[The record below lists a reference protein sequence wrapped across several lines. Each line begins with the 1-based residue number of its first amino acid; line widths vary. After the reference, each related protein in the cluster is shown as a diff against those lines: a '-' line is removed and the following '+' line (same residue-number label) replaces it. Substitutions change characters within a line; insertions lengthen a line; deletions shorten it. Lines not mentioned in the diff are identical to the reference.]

1 MIQNMTGSPEPR
13 VGDVIEVTY
22 SGIMTEES
30 PPSPTGVEKIVVIKR
45 TPDDEII
52 DPQEDEHLISVT
64 SEGSMIHPFLHF
76 AYSEHW
82 AEDGFLCADGT
93 PAGGE
98 LKEWSEESSLPE
110 IEWSEDFTVTY
121 ADGVDF
127 QYIMV
132 FNEAREQQ
140 DHLFAVSDLSELDS
154 GRYYIG
160 IVVSQKGQYIEQA
173 KQAECTGWV
182 CLLKLVVEHI
192 EGFSSPTEEELRIRF
207 PQYYDLITPKGLEV
221 YVWQTADNVYYCGL
235 LPGTNRG
242 ATEDEITDLAANG
255 ATVEEMKVILS
266 SYGVT
271 LHDRFE
277 LIQMDMDGTNHRV
290 ITQLPKQ
297 YDLSGGSSG
306 GGSYFFDNGYL
317 IFLAFPSTSNPDY
330 ALPVYKIQ
338 LETGETTRLFQ
349 EDIPLHTVWPA
360 LDVSVSNGYLY
371 FPLPQA
377 NAEKRA
383 YAEGNLETG
392 RIERVFE
399 DWDEMSSQI
408 VNLDGVLHYFR
419 AGVGLCEYDKATN
432 QESVKFPMDVYC
444 AEVSYTK
451 DYIFMRTSDSKEF
464 TQRTLWA
471 LDRDYQLLGKVEQER
486 IGLYFPFLEYTTANA
501 IYFSADGGTI
511 THYIDPHH
519 LDRLELI
526 QLVDPTARSHG

>member
-1 MIQNMTGSPEPR
+1 MNKLIAFVLALALALTLVGCTNKEKSNENNETHIFQGEIIEFNNGAMLVEPLEGYSEAEHAQRIRVVIQNMPGSPEPR
-13 VGDVIEVTY
+13 VGDIIEVTY
-22 SGIMTEES
+22 SGVMTEES

-52 DPQEDEHLISVT
+52 DPQEDEHLISVA
-64 SEGSMIHPFLHF
+64 SEGSMIHPFWHF

-127 QYIMV
+127 QYIIV

-160 IVVSQKGQYIEQA
+160 IVVSQKRQYIEQA
-173 KQAECTGWV
+173 KQAECTGWA
-182 CLLKLVVEHI
+182 CLFKLVVEHI

-266 SYGVT
+266 SYDDPYESIFIVPC
-271 LHDRFE
+271 
-277 LIQMDMDGTNHRV
+277 IQ
-290 ITQLPKQ
+290 P
-297 YDLSGGSSG
+297 
-306 GGSYFFDNGYL
+306 
-317 IFLAFPSTSNPDY
+317 TSNYTYQIDDAY
-330 ALPVYKIQ
+330 IQKVNAL
-338 LETGETTRLFQ
+338 F
-349 EDIPLHTVWPA
+349 
-360 LDVSVSNGYLY
+360 
-371 FPLPQA
+371 
-377 NAEKRA
+377 
-383 YAEGNLETG
+383 
-392 RIERVFE
+392 
-399 DWDEMSSQI
+399 
-408 VNLDGVLHYFR
+408 
-419 AGVGLCEYDKATN
+419 DK
-432 QESVKFPMDVYC
+432 
-444 AEVSYTK
+444 
-451 DYIFMRTSDSKEF
+451 
-464 TQRTLWA
+464 
-471 LDRDYQLLGKVEQER
+471 
-486 IGLYFPFLEYTTANA
+486 
-501 IYFSADGGTI
+501 
-511 THYIDPHH
+511 
-519 LDRLELI
+519 
-526 QLVDPTARSHG
+526 

>member
-1 MIQNMTGSPEPR
+1 MNKLIAFVLALALALTLVGCNKEKSNENNETHIFQGEIIEFDNGAMLVEPLEGYSEAEYAQRIRVVIQNMPGSPEPR
-13 VGDVIEVTY
+13 VGDIIEVTY

-52 DPQEDEHLISVT
+52 DPKEDEHLISVT
-64 SEGSMIHPFLHF
+64 SGGSMIHPFWHF

-182 CLLKLVVEHI
+182 CLFKLVVEHI

-266 SYGVT
+266 SYDDPYESIFMKVK
-271 LHDRFE
+271 E
-277 LIQMDMDGTNHRV
+277 LLGDSPE
-290 ITQLPKQ
+290 L
-297 YDLSGGSSG
+297 
-306 GGSYFFDNGYL
+306 
-317 IFLAFPSTSNPDY
+317 
-330 ALPVYKIQ
+330 
-338 LETGETTRLFQ
+338 Q
-349 EDIPLHTVWPA
+349 ELHTFWTPKKPIADQVYA
-360 LDVSVSNGYLY
+360 VRIITY
-371 FPLPQA
+371 PQ
-377 NAEKRA
+377 NAGTTTTGLLHKQRGCIYSKSQDEY
-383 YAEGNLETG
+383 YAGKEARHGKN
-392 RIERVFE
+392 
-399 DWDEMSSQI
+399 
-408 VNLDGVLHYFR
+408 
-419 AGVGLCEYDKATN
+419 
-432 QESVKFPMDVYC
+432 VY
-444 AEVSYTK
+444 A
-451 DYIFMRTSDSKEF
+451 
-464 TQRTLWA
+464 
-471 LDRDYQLLGKVEQER
+471 
-486 IGLYFPFLEYTTANA
+486 
-501 IYFSADGGTI
+501 
-511 THYIDPHH
+511 
-519 LDRLELI
+519 
-526 QLVDPTARSHG
+526 